1 MKTVIATMSLL
12 ALSVV
17 AQPAMAATSLLDIQH
32 QWADCQYN
40 QTKDEDLQIKC
51 LENTIT
57 LNQQA
62 LKAKPN
68 DPDLLVWLGINEGTL
83 AGVKGG
89 LGALSLVKDAKK
101 QFEKVI
107 EVAPNSL
114 QGSAYTSLG
123 SLYYKVPGWPIGFG
137 DDDKA
142 EEMLKKGLV
151 INPNGIDSNFFYGE
165 FLAEQGRKEAALEY
179 LNKAQQAPA
188 RPDRPLADKGRK
200 QDIAKVLAK
209 LK

>member
-17 AQPAMAATSLLDIQH
+17 APSAMAATSLLDIQH

-51 LENTIT
+51 LENTIA

-123 SLYYKVPGWPIGFG
+123 SLYYKVPGWPVGFG

-142 EEMLKKGLV
+142 EEMLKKGLA

-165 FLAEQGRKEAALEY
+165 FLADQGRKEEALKY

-200 QDIAKVLAK
+200 QDIAKVLAT

>member
-17 AQPAMAATSLLDIQH
+17 APSAMAATSLLDIQH

-51 LENTIT
+51 LENTIA

-107 EVAPNSL
+107 EVAPSSL

-123 SLYYKVPGWPIGFG
+123 SLYYKVPGWPVGFG

-142 EEMLKKGLV
+142 EEMLKKGLA

-165 FLAEQGRKEAALEY
+165 FLADQGRKEEALKY

-200 QDIAKVLAK
+200 QDIAKVLAT

>member
-17 AQPAMAATSLLDIQH
+17 AQSAMAATSLLDIQH

-40 QTKDEDLQIKC
+40 QTKDENLQIKC

-101 QFEKVI
+101 QFDKVI
-107 EVAPNSL
+107 EIAPNSL

-165 FLAEQGRKEAALEY
+165 FLAEQGRKEAALKY

>member
-165 FLAEQGRKEAALEY
+165 FLAEQGRKEAALKY

>member
-1 MKTVIATMSLL
+1 MKTVIVTMSLL

-17 AQPAMAATSLLDIQH
+17 APSAMAATSLLDIQH

-51 LENTIT
+51 LENTIA

-123 SLYYKVPGWPIGFG
+123 SLYYKVPGWPVGFG

-142 EEMLKKGLV
+142 EKMLKKGLA

-165 FLAEQGRKEAALEY
+165 FLADQGRKEEALKY

-200 QDIAKVLAK
+200 QDIAKVLAT

>member
-1 MKTVIATMSLL
+1 
-12 ALSVV
+12 
-17 AQPAMAATSLLDIQH
+17 MAATSLLDIQH

-51 LENTIT
+51 LENTIA

-123 SLYYKVPGWPIGFG
+123 SLYYKVPGWPVGFG

-142 EEMLKKGLV
+142 EEMLKKGLA

-165 FLAEQGRKEAALEY
+165 FLADQGRKEEALKY

-200 QDIAKVLAK
+200 QDIAKVLAT